1 MDRSPAHLPV
11 LKEAVL
17 ELLSPSGRRVLLD
30 CTVGL
35 GGHAEALLEAAGQ
48 DAQLI
53 GIDLDE
59 GNLRL
64 TKDRLA
70 RFGGRVRLFQ
80 ASFSDA
86 GEVLAEAGVA
96 AADVVLADLGVSS
109 NQLDEPGRGFCFSA
123 DGPLDMRM
131 DRGAGRTAGELVGT
145 LGEKEL
151 ADVIYEYGQERF
163 SRRIARAIVAARGK
177 EPIESTAR
185 LARIVAGAMPAPVR
199 RTRKGVHPATRTFQA
214 LRIAVNDEL
223 GRLDALL
230 ASLGD
235 LMAPGGRAA
244 IISFHS
250 LEDRRVKHAFADMR
264 ESGRFRLLTRRPI
277 TAAEDEIA
285 NNPRSRSAKLR
296 GIERIT

>member
-1 MDRSPAHLPV
+1 MERSPAHLPV
-11 LKEAVL
+11 LKGAVL
-17 ELLSPSGRRVLLD
+17 ELLSPAGRRVLLD

-48 DAQLI
+48 AAQLI

-59 GNLRL
+59 SNLL
-64 TKDRLA
+64 LAKDRLA

-86 GEVLAEAGVA
+86 REVLAEAGVA

-109 NQLDEPGRGFCFSA
+109 NQLDDPGRGFCFSA

-131 DRGAGRTAGELVGT
+131 DRTTGRTAGELVNA

-163 SRRIARAIVAARGK
+163 SRRIARAIVTARGK
-177 EPIESTAR
+177 EPIENTAR

-223 GRLDALL
+223 GRLDSLL

-235 LMAPGGRAA
+235 LLAPGGSAA

-250 LEDRRVKHAFADMR
+250 LEDRQVKHAFADMNQT
-264 ESGRFRLLTRRPI
+264 GRFRLLTRKPI